1 MEAPFV
7 PSVFG
12 RTAAFRY
19 PLFQRG
25 INRRELGVGLWCGD
39 PIENL
44 RRRHRLLRRI
54 GIQGHSNRGPDI
66 VNHILGKLPGLR
78 P

>member
-1 MEAPFV
+1 
-7 PSVFG
+7 
-12 RTAAFRY
+12 
-19 PLFQRG
+19 
-25 INRRELGVGLWCGD
+25 
-39 PIENL
+39 L

-54 GIQGHSNRGPDI
+54 GIQGPSNRGPDI